1 MPEHAQKFSVIPAV
15 NCVDFSC
22 VRRQVDIATGFFE
35 KGEDAWVH
43 IDVADGA
50 FTYNRLWNNPD
61 ELEQLANENPGM
73 QFEVHLMVER
83 PEEAVHS
90 WIQGGAKRLI
100 VHLEA
105 LGDIHLPHSENDRKE
120 KLAAILDQCRAA
132 NAEAVLASNPETPP
146 ASLLPYLEETQWFLV
161 LGVHPGMSGQ
171 RFQLA
176 SLEKIKFIR
185 AHRRDAVIEVD
196 GGMNDKTARF
206 AREAGAN
213 IIIAA
218 NYIFSSENEEKAFQS
233 LKEIGSLVRE

>member
-1 MPEHAQKFSVIPAV
+1 M
-15 NCVDFSC
+15 
-22 VRRQVDIATGFFE
+22 
-35 KGEDAWVH
+35 
-43 IDVADGA
+43 
-50 FTYNRLWNNPD
+50 
-61 ELEQLANENPGM
+61 
-73 QFEVHLMVER
+73 
-83 PEEAVHS
+83 
-90 WIQGGAKRLI
+90 
-100 VHLEA
+100 EA